1 VSGPYDDE
9 ETRSFYA
16 TLTDVKALVPAV
28 LLSKG
33 QEREGSQ
40 PTSPAEPA
48 SPLGAPH
55 REGGAALEEALA
67 LVPEN
72 SVPGRPPS

>member
-1 VSGPYDDE
+1 M
-9 ETRSFYA
+9 
-16 TLTDVKALVPAV
+16 PAV

-48 SPLGAPH
+48 SPMEGA
-55 REGGAALEEALA
+55 GGGGGMALEEALA
-67 LVPEN
+67 LEHRDP
-72 SVPGRPPS
+72 VPGG